1 MEKKTAQTLFITGAV
16 AVSGIALVTAY
27 KKNKEKN
34 FWVYQDKDMRNS
46 RTVDKKESVKAKYD
60 SAEVGLTQ
68 LDSAYRSEWQ
78 ANAFPQTHR
87 EMERLEKASRN

>member
-1 MEKKTAQTLFITGAV
+1 MEKKTAQKLFITGAA

-27 KKNKEKN
+27 KKNKLKS

-46 RTVDKKESVKAKYD
+46 RTIDKKESVKAKYD
-60 SAEVGLTQ
+60 PAEVGLTQ

-87 EMERLEKASRN
+87 EMERLEKASHT